1 MNNGQKIV
9 KKENKQK
16 KAKKIV
22 YLYALS
28 QYKFK

>member
-22 YLYALS
+22 YLYAL
-28 QYKFK
+28 QLV